1 MPESPNP
8 SKTTTIYHYQRPV
21 FDRLCAIAR
30 ACLNVSNSASRV
42 LPPDSRHPDNAWPIN
57 CRLLHKAC
65 ERLLSHGLPTGALT
79 MLLAY
84 RT

>member
-1 MPESPNP
+1 MG
-8 SKTTTIYHYQRPV
+8 
-21 FDRLCAIAR
+21 DRLWRLGRGVEIR
-30 ACLNVSNSASRV
+30 DIVSSGKSIGHSRV